1 LNFKKAFHTSINAI
15 ILYHKNN
22 NITDYTQRLF
32 MKTIVPKISSSLSK
46 MWNKVL
52 TLNNS
57 LFPALK
63 EELRLEELS
72 HKEQKLISILD
83 FAQIE
88 KNITVVSITNTPKDR
103 EEIARAF
110 IAKSVYNFQTTR
122 DLIDRLHCDRV
133 LRIVCGWR
141 YKNDIPSESKFSR
154 VFKELSEMQIAQKA
168 HEQFVKEYLSDKTFF
183 YNAIDSTKIPLRQK
197 PVKIKKE
204 KPKLKKR
211 GRPKKG
217 EIREPI
223 RPTILEQQQE
233 MQSVEEKLT
242 LVSTDCGVGIKQNS
256 KGNREIWIGAKLHIS
271 AVDGDIPITAFYS
284 GANVHDSS
292 VALPLMQETSKRVN
306 YLYDLQ
312 DAGYDAD
319 IIREFSTTLGHRPII
334 DTNPKNS
341 KELKA
346 KIELIE
352 HENKTFKYLNWHLNC
367 DEQHY
372 KQRSMV
378 ERVNKYL
385 KDDFGCDKIYYQGA
399 TKVAS
404 VLAFGILSICIHK
417 SLQLVT

>member
-1 LNFKKAFHTSINAI
+1 
-15 ILYHKNN
+15 
-22 NITDYTQRLF
+22 

-417 SLQLVT
+417 SMELVTKKR

>member
-1 LNFKKAFHTSINAI
+1 
-15 ILYHKNN
+15 
-22 NITDYTQRLF
+22 

-63 EELRLEELS
+63 EELRLKELS